1 MLITLKRQ
9 AAFILLLVLVVPI
22 IAACGGGGTAEA
34 PPEEEAPAVEE
45 PAEEPAEEEAPAEEP
60 AADEGTEEEMPADEG
75 TDEGAMEEEM
85 PADEEEMPA
94 DEGTDEGA
102 MEEEG
107 TDEGAME
114 EEGTGD
120 ASAEV
125 LELPDTDPATV
136 EGDMIAAGSSTVFPL
151 AQRMADIFT
160 EDGYAGNLEISSIG
174 SGGGFERFCVSAET
188 DISNASRPIR
198 DEEIASCQE
207 NGREPIEFRVGT
219 DALAVVVNQEND
231 FLEEVTTE
239 DLRLIF
245 STAETWADVN
255 PEWPAEPIERF
266 IPGTDSGTFDYFDE
280 EIFRAALEES
290 VETGTPIAPFT
301 QETLDALPPEDDEGF
316 EDALEEAARIPML
329 DAANLSLSEDDN
341 VLVQGVAANPF
352 AIGFFGYAFF
362 QQSEDVLRAL
372 SVDGVEPTAETAESN
387 EYPLSRPLFIYSDAG
402 IMTEKPQVADFI
414 NYFLT
419 FVNDE
424 VVEVGYFPAST
435 EAINDAKQK
444 WLDAVGE

>member
-9 AAFILLLVLVVPI
+9 AALILLLVLVVPI
-22 IAACGGGGTAEA
+22 IAACGGGGTTTEA
-34 PPEEEAPAVEE
+34 PATEEAPAAEEATPEEEMPAEEATPEEEMPAEEATEEAPAAEEATPEEEAT
-45 PAEEPAEEEAPAEEP
+45 EEAPAEE
-60 AADEGTEEEMPADEG
+60 
-75 TDEGAMEEEM
+75 
-85 PADEEEMPA
+85 
-94 DEGTDEGA
+94 
-102 MEEEG
+102 
-107 TDEGAME
+107 
-114 EEGTGD
+114 

-125 LELPDTDPATV
+125 LQLPDVDPATV
-136 EGDMIAAGSSTVFPL
+136 EGDIITAGSSTVFPL
-151 AQRMADIFT
+151 AQRMADIFI
-160 EDGYAGNLEISSIG
+160 EDGYAGNIEISSIG

-188 DISNASRPIR
+188 DISNASRAIND
-198 DEEIASCQE
+198 DEVAACQE

-219 DALAVVVNQEND
+219 DALAIVVNQEND
-231 FLEEVTTE
+231 FLEDVTADE
-239 DLRLIF
+239 LRLIF

-255 PEWPAEPIERF
+255 PDWPAEPIERF

-301 QETLDALPPEDDEGF
+301 QETLDALPPADDEGF
-316 EDALEEAARIPML
+316 DDAVDEAARVLML

-362 QQSEDVLRAL
+362 QQSEDMLRAL
-372 SVDGVEPTAETAESN
+372 SIDGVAPTAETAESN

-402 IMTEKPQVADFI
+402 IMTEKPQVASFI

-419 FVNDE
+419 NVNDE

-444 WLDAVGE
+444 WIDAVGE